1 MRTRHIQALVAACII
16 GGTTL
21 AGGAAWAGHDH
32 FIETPNDG
40 CHQLAQGQTSIN
52 DPDHGGYHRYH
63 ENVHKSGRN
72 TLGGGRS
79 QVTVQK
85 DGCP

>member
-1 MRTRHIQALVAACII
+1 MRKRSIQAFVAAGII

-21 AGGAAWAGHDH
+21 SGGAAWAAHDH
-32 FIETPNDG
+32 FIETPNG
-40 CHQLAQGQTSIN
+40 ACHQLAEGQTSIA

-63 ENVHKSGRN
+63 DNVHVGGRN
-72 TLGGGRS
+72 VLGDGHS
-79 QVTVQK
+79 QVVVQK